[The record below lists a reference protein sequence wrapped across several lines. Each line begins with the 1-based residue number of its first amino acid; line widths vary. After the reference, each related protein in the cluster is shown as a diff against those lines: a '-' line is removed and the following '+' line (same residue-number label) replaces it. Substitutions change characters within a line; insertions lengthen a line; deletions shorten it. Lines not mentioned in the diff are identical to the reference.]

1 MEPSEDIIDIKNV
14 LQLLNLAD
22 DKSSTESSSRPNRRG
37 STVKGSVKKT
47 LESARDLFANLVKN
61 PTNEE
66 EKRRSVPVVINCIV
80 KVLTDIVEKVATQ
93 GVLIKKGLENLK
105 NDKTGREKLL
115 DVLQERYQELQTKSK
130 QEKDDLEKHLI
141 EKYEELQNQT
151 KQEKDDLEKVMV
163 EKNKELEKEFHKRV
177 ELVEKN
183 CDEGRQ
189 REMP

>member
-22 DKSSTESSSRPNRRG
+22 DKSSTESSPRPNRRG

-80 KVLTDIVEKVATQ
+80 KVLTDIVEKIATQ
-93 GVLIKKGLENLK
+93 EVLIKKKDSKILKMIKLE
-105 NDKTGREKLL
+105 EKSYLMYFRKDIRSSRQSL
-115 DVLQERYQELQTKSK
+115 DRKK
-130 QEKDDLEKHLI
+130 MI
-141 EKYEELQNQT
+141 
-151 KQEKDDLEKVMV
+151 
-163 EKNKELEKEFHKRV
+163 
-177 ELVEKN
+177 
-183 CDEGRQ
+183 
-189 REMP
+189 